1 MDKMADVVVGN
12 KDAEMMRKQDR
23 DYIDACL
30 AKDD

>member
-1 MDKMADVVVGN
+1 MADVVVGN
-12 KDAEMMRKQDR
+12 KDAEMMKKQDR